1 MIELTTNTVSAS
13 EALDYWRSVAFRRM
27 EVEPS
32 ADNHRPFQAQ
42 LRRLACGNGEFWDH
56 FSDRIRVV
64 RSDRRCKADG
74 GDELY
79 IGMVLD
85 GPSVIDQ
92 NRNHHQLRPG
102 SLYIAD
108 FGRPVQA
115 DWSRHR
121 ELAVVIRRDY
131 AAAVLGE
138 PLDMLGGRLLPPNGM
153 TSLLASHLCQLAS
166 EASHLVEEERAV
178 ATQAAIDMALSAV
191 RSATKGRYAPEA
203 PESAGLLAA
212 ARFAIARQYADPNL
226 SPEKLAAAVDCSRT
240 QLYRIFAKQGEGVS
254 AAIWAVRLARARDM
268 LTATT
273 HRRLSIEEIAFRC
286 GFLDPSNFAR
296 MFKRRYGVTP
306 RHMREADTISD

>member
-13 EALDYWRSVAFRRM
+13 EGLDYWRSAAFRRM

-32 ADNHRPFQAQ
+32 ADSERPFEAR

-64 RSDRRCKADG
+64 RGDRRCKADG

-92 NRNHHQLRPG
+92 NRNHHELRPG
-102 SLYIAD
+102 SLYITD
-108 FGRPVQA
+108 FSRPVQA

-131 AAAVLGE
+131 AASVIDA
-138 PLDMLGGRLLPPNGM
+138 PLDKLGGRPLPLKGM

-166 EASHLVEEERAV
+166 EASNMAEEERAV

-191 RSATKGRYAPEA
+191 RSAVRGRYAPE
-203 PESAGLLAA
+203 PAGLLAA
-212 ARFAIARQYADPNL
+212 ARFAIARQHADPDL
-226 SPEKLAAAVDCSRT
+226 SPEKLAAALNCSRT
-240 QLYRIFAKQGEGVS
+240 QLYRLFAKQGEGVA
-254 AAIWAVRLARARDM
+254 AAIWTVRLAHARDM
-268 LTATT
+268 LTTD
-273 HRRLSIEEIAFRC
+273 RRLSIEEIAFRC

-306 RHMREADTISD
+306 RGIREAHSITDL

>member
-1 MIELTTNTVSAS
+1 MI
-13 EALDYWRSVAFRRM
+13 
-27 EVEPS
+27 
-32 ADNHRPFQAQ
+32 
-42 LRRLACGNGEFWDH
+42 
-56 FSDRIRVV
+56 
-64 RSDRRCKADG
+64 
-74 GDELY
+74 
-79 IGMVLD
+79 LD

-92 NRNHHQLRPG
+92 NRTRHELRPG
-102 SLYIAD
+102 SLYITD
-108 FGRPVQA
+108 FSRPVQA

-138 PLDMLGGRLLPPNGM
+138 PLDMLGGRLLPLKGM
-153 TSLLASHLCQLAS
+153 TPLLASHLCQLAS
-166 EASHLVEEERAV
+166 EASNMVEEERAV
-178 ATQAAIDMALSAV
+178 ATQAAIDMALSAAH
-191 RSATKGRYAPEA
+191 SAIKGRYA

-212 ARFAIARQYADPNL
+212 ARFAIARQFADPDL
-226 SPEKLAAAVDCSRT
+226 SPEKLAVALGCSRT

-254 AAIWAVRLARARDM
+254 AAIWTVRLARARDM

-306 RHMREADTISD
+306 RDMRETDSISDF